1 MEKQRCWQMK
11 ESDEVDSQA
20 AIKLSID
27 GSVFNYSN
35 YQPSK
40 RFLRIITKQ
49 ARDIPNTISARR
61 TALPPATAEGLN
73 QASIM
78 AP

>member
-11 ESDEVDSQA
+11 ESYEVDSQA
-20 AIKLSID
+20 TINLSID

-49 ARDIPNTISARR
+49 ARDIPNKISARR
-61 TALPPATAEGLN
+61 IALPPATAEGLN
-73 QASIM
+73 QVSIM
-78 AP
+78 AF